1 MKRSIIVF
9 LAGIQVNFL
18 VLVVELVGVLVL
30 TVGTVLGDVVVIY
43 LLVSVH
49 PLFKL

>member
-1 MKRSIIVF
+1 MKRSIIVV
-9 LAGIQVNFL
+9 LTGIQVNFL
-18 VLVVELVGVLVL
+18 VLVIKLVSILVL
-30 TVGTVLGDVVVIY
+30 AIGTVLDDLIVIY